1 MKKTLLSAA
10 AFAVVAVSAVSIAPT
25 TSEAIPA
32 FARQTGAAC
41 LSCHFQSFPT
51 LSSFGRSFKEG
62 AFTDVGEQ
70 ALIEDDNLSIP
81 STLNMTLM
89 FRPQFNS
96 VKDGTATPG
105 TAAAAVNKTIAAT
118 ADQVLMF
125 GGRIGSNTGAF
136 VEYDGTFANQ
146 QLLHSI
152 DVGNGKVV
160 LSYFNAGFGEDS
172 GLQLMSVWGQHGGLL
187 NGKSLSI
194 NNAMGAA
201 GNTVGVSVAYA
212 NEMGAISL
220 GGINNSTAGA
230 NWTLAP
236 TLRAQGFF
244 DMGGAELGVGAIVV
258 NGNVGPTIAGVN
270 NVAKRIGVD
279 VQVQGEMG
287 DTQYGIYA
295 DYASASASS
304 LSETNFYN
312 TTSAKRD
319 GYSLRATVKPT
330 HNLVLLAGFGQDKT
344 AGFKVTKFLTGVEF
358 ELYQNAVI
366 NLTYSAD
373 KFTNNGLTAAGNAAA
388 IANVAATGNA
398 GNQSGTVKTIGLDF
412 EFLM

>member
-51 LSSFGRSFKEG
+51 LASFGRSFKEG

-70 ALIEDDNLSIP
+70 ALVEDDNLSIP
-81 STLNMTLM
+81 SSVNFTVML
-89 FRPQFNS
+89 RPQFNYT
-96 VKDGTATPG
+96 KDTGVAPTTGA
-105 TAAAAVNKTIAAT
+105 KSIAAT

-125 GGRIGSNTGAF
+125 GGRIGANTGSF
-136 VEYDGTFANQ
+136 IEYDGTFANV

-152 DVGNGKVV
+152 DAGDGKVV
-160 LSYFNAGFGEDS
+160 LSFFNAGFGEDS

-187 NGKSLSI
+187 NGKGLSI

-201 GNTVGVSVAYA
+201 GNTVGVSAAYA

-220 GGINNSTAGA
+220 GGINNTAAAGS
-230 NWTLAP
+230 NWSLAP

-244 DMGGAELGVGAIVV
+244 DMGGAELGVGAIMVSGTV
-258 NGNVGPTIAGVN
+258 SPIVLGAKS
-270 NVAKRIGVD
+270 VAKRVGID
-279 VQVQGEMG
+279 VQIQGEMG

-295 DYASASASS
+295 DFASANAST
-304 LSETNFYN
+304 LTETNTYN
-312 TTSAKRD
+312 ASTVSKRD
-319 GYSLRATVKPT
+319 GYSLRATVKPV
-330 HNLVLLAGFGQDKT
+330 HNIILMAGIGSDKT
-344 AGFKVTKFLTGVEF
+344 GAAKTTKFASGLEY

-366 NLTYSAD
+366 NLTYDTS
-373 KFTNNGLTAAGNAAA
+373 KTGGTTTTNY
-388 IANVAATGNA
+388 
-398 GNQSGTVKTIGLDF
+398 GLDF